1 MTDEEPLTGAA
12 LLAACSA
19 LANPH
24 RLRILG
30 ALADGR
36 QYVSLLARELGMSRP
51 LLHMHLQKLQ
61 LAGLVRG
68 ELELSEGGKAVK
80 YFEAVPFALEITP
93 QIVRSLVPTL
103 PDRPETASDT
113 EKDTSLCP
121 WDKPECCSS
130 SDSSCSSR

>member
-1 MTDEEPLTGAA
+1 MVFMEREELNGAA
-12 LLAACSA
+12 LLAACAA

-36 QYVSLLARELGMSRP
+36 QYVSLLARQLEMSRP

-61 LAGLVRG
+61 AAGLVKG
-68 ELELSEGGKAVK
+68 SLELSEDGKAVK

-93 QIVRSLVPTL
+93 QIVKASLPTL
-103 PDRPETASDT
+103 PPST
-113 EKDTSLCP
+113 EKKEGTSQ
-121 WDKPECCSS
+121 
-130 SDSSCSSR
+130 

>member
-1 MTDEEPLTGAA
+1 MVVMEPEELTGAA

-36 QYVSLLARELGMSRP
+36 QYVSLLARQLGMSRP

-61 LAGLVRG
+61 SAGLVTG
-68 ELELSEGGKAVK
+68 SLELSQDGRAVK
-80 YFEAVPFALEITP
+80 YFEAVPFTLQVSP
-93 QIVRSLVPTL
+93 QIVKAALPTL
-103 PDRPETASDT
+103 PVPGDHGKETD
-113 EKDTSLCP
+113 
-121 WDKPECCSS
+121 
-130 SDSSCSSR
+130 

>member
-1 MTDEEPLTGAA
+1 MEPEELTGAA

-36 QYVSLLARELGMSRP
+36 QYVSLLARQLGMSRP

-61 LAGLVRG
+61 AAGLVTG
-68 ELELSEGGKAVK
+68 SLELSEDGKAVK

-93 QIVRSLVPTL
+93 QIVKASLPTL
-103 PDRPETASDT
+103 PDTATTAADR
-113 EKDTSLCP
+113 EKEASLCP
-121 WDKPECCSS
+121 PPTPECCSS
-130 SDSSCSSR
+130 SVSSS